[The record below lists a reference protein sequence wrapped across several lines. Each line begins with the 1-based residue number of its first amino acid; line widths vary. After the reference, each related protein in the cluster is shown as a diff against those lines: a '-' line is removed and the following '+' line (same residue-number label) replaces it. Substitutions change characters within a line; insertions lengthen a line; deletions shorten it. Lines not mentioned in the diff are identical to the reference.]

1 MKKTT
6 DNRPY
11 FHEISQEEIK
21 RLIDEKK
28 TIPYVMK
35 NYKQPDWCNYKDALS
50 MVFGCWSLCDT
61 RKDGRRTKISTEF
74 CKNCDCY
81 NNKKNQ

>member
-1 MKKTT
+1 MNQNK

-28 TIPYVMK
+28 LFPM
-35 NYKQPDWCNYKDALS
+35 
-50 MVFGCWSLCDT
+50 
-61 RKDGRRTKISTEF
+61 
-74 CKNCDCY
+74 
-81 NNKKNQ
+81 